1 MQDRIGFL
9 LDGVRPNDGDWF
21 SDIVSDPK
29 EPAFSNCRRESGG
42 FKMPGASRLA
52 AEWLTDLIST
62 LLVPETR

>member
-1 MQDRIGFL
+1 MMQDRIGFL

-42 FKMPGASRLA
+42 FKMPGASITGEAYTFPRA
-52 AEWLTDLIST
+52 
-62 LLVPETR
+62 RQRGMG